1 MCNFILNGR
10 WFFNIFLNRNR
21 SWGSTIW
28 IWEIIFSSLPNFFI
42 LFYTIFVIDSKLFS
56 HSSFWVLGLYRWEHL
71 VNWFISMIIE
81 LSGHNELIQEA
92 HESNLQISGFLWI
105 IHSLNQIK
113 LSFFVESFLCF
124 LCSKA
129 LLRISII

>member
-28 IWEIIFSSLPNFFI
+28 IWEIIIFSSLPNFFI

-92 HESNLQISGFLWI
+92 HESNLQISGFL
-105 IHSLNQIK
+105 
-113 LSFFVESFLCF
+113 ESFTLCE
-124 LCSKA
+124 SNHA
-129 LLRISII
+129 LLFFWKVFCVSCVLRHY